1 MYSIGISLENE
12 GIRVAVLKENKKQ
25 IEVESLHRFPL
36 NPENVKRFYNLSV
49 FHEKVPVRIS
59 SALPGEAVFIRKI
72 FLPLA
77 KEADILKALP
87 FQLESL
93 LPFSSDR
100 KPVVCVHTE
109 RLERELSAVWIFA
122 TSEECIEE
130 HLSALNVRNIQLDAL
145 SCTPT
150 ALMRLARWQFR
161 EESRVLAFD
170 VREKSVCC
178 TLFEKE
184 HILLAQTLP
193 YDRNSSVF
201 EQFLLF
207 LKQKGACDEHV
218 PWMLSGDE
226 SAAEWIQA
234 VFPQKRLAFT
244 DPRYAEFALSMGSG
258 LDALAL
264 DAFRVD
270 FCQQTLMQPLAW
282 LRKKKQ
288 LILSSSGCV
297 VAAALVFLFGSMI
310 LSKKERALK
319 EALASHLPSIV
330 NCNSREAIEET
341 LVSWEGSL
349 KEKKTPFALFP
360 NVPKAS
366 DVLAYLSTHP
376 AFLNEGGLLKEGV
389 EIQSV
394 HYTLVKYPK
403 IGDPS
408 SPYVARVE
416 LTFSSKTPAIAR
428 EFHDALLKG
437 DELVNSKRRIDWKS
451 EGSIYRT
458 SFELRRGVRS

>member
-12 GIRVAVLKENKKQ
+12 GIQVAVLKENKRQ

-36 NPENVKRFYNLSV
+36 TPENVKRFYNLSP
-49 FHEKVPVRIS
+49 FHEKASVKIS
-59 SALPGEAVFIRKI
+59 SALPSEVVFIRKI
-72 FLPLA
+72 LLPLA

-93 LPFSSDR
+93 LPFSPDR

-109 RLERELSAVWIFA
+109 PLEKELSAVWVFA
-122 TSEECIEE
+122 TSEEFLQE
-130 HLSALNVRNIQLDAL
+130 HLSELNLRAIQLDAL
-145 SCTPT
+145 SCSPT
-150 ALMRLARWQFR
+150 ALMRLARWQFQ
-161 EESRVLAFD
+161 EEPRILAFD
-170 VREKSVCC
+170 VRGKSVCC
-178 TLFEKE
+178 TLLEKE

-193 YDRNSSVF
+193 YEGNSSVF

-207 LKQKGACDEHV
+207 LKQKGVCDEPV

-226 SAAEWIQA
+226 RAAEWIQA
-234 VFPQKRLAFT
+234 VFPQKRLVFT
-244 DPRYAEFALSMGSG
+244 DPRYADFALSIGSG

-270 FCQQTLMQPLAW
+270 FCQQTLTQPLTW

-288 LILSSSGCV
+288 LLLSSSGCV

-310 LSKKERALK
+310 LSKKEKALK

-330 NCNSREAIEET
+330 NCNSREAIAEA
-341 LVSWEGSL
+341 LVSWEGSF
-349 KEKKTPFALFP
+349 KEKKTPFSLFP

-366 DVLAYLSTHP
+366 DVLSYLSTHP
-376 AFLNEGGLLKEGV
+376 AFLNDSGLLKEGV

-394 HYTLVKYPK
+394 HYMLVKYPK

-437 DELVNSKRRIDWKS
+437 DELVNSKRGIEWKS

-458 SFELRRGVRS
+458 SFELRKGVSS